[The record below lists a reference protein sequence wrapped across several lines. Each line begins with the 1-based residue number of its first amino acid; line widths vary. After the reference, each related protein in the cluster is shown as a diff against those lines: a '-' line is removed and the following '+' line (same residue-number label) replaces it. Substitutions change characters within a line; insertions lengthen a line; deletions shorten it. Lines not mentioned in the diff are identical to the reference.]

1 MTHLWNLDDE
11 LLNRFPKDAAHWCIE
26 RLAATVNFPAD
37 PTFAGGD
44 KEVLIMETIA
54 KVLRNHRVHKKGI
67 RQISRERNL
76 SRNTVRKVLR
86 GECESHQY
94 VRSEQPRPKLGEYC
108 ERLEAMLEDNAARSR
123 RDQ

>member
-1 MTHLWNLDDE
+1 
-11 LLNRFPKDAAHWCIE
+11 
-26 RLAATVNFPAD
+26 
-37 PTFAGGD
+37 
-44 KEVLIMETIA
+44 MESIA
-54 KVLRNHRVHKKGI
+54 KVLKNHRVHKKGI

-108 ERLEAMLEDNAARSR
+108 ERLERCWRTMPHDLAAINDADLQGQCQLRFMLHAT
-123 RDQ
+123 

>member
-1 MTHLWNLDDE
+1 M
-11 LLNRFPKDAAHWCIE
+11 
-26 RLAATVNFPAD
+26 
-37 PTFAGGD
+37 
-44 KEVLIMETIA
+44 LIMETIA
-54 KVLRNHRVHKKGI
+54 KVLRDHRVHKKSI

-108 ERLEAMLEDNAARSR
+108 KRLEAMLEDNAARSR
-123 RDQ
+123 RERWTVAQIHDALQQAGFDGSYGTVCHYVRRWAR